1 MAKTKSRGYTK
12 KRSLK
17 RRKTRRVRKSRS
29 RMRKSMNL
37 YYGGEDEKIA
47 EFKKKLDDLKRTI
60 ATPLIMR
67 KIRIQHKLAHKF
79 IMFDNEMFKIL
90 DTLEDIRDK
99 AKLKK
104 IYFDDF
110 KEQED
115 VEHFVNEYKKKYW
128 DFDDEDDFGGDLPR
142 FADEDDYEAYVAD
155 RNQQYRDY
163 IEPMGGDE
171 YIKSIGGESNLNWAK
186 FQNSLTRRDI
196 NRDIDFAMYHDDSDA

>member
-17 RRKTRRVRKSRS
+17 KSNTRKVRKPRS
-29 RMRKSMNL
+29 RTRKSMNL
-37 YYGGEDEKIA
+37 YYGGESDKIA
-47 EFKKKLDDLKRTI
+47 KFQKKLNKFI
-60 ATPLIMR
+60 KVVATPLIMSR
-67 KIRIQHKLAHKF
+67 IRIQHKLAHKF
-79 IMFDNEMFKIL
+79 IMFDNKMLKIL

-128 DFDDEDDFGGDLPR
+128 DFDDEDDFGSDVPR
-142 FADEDDYEAYVAD
+142 FANEYDTYVENRDHQYDAYIVT
-155 RNQQYRDY
+155 
-163 IEPMGGDE
+163 MGGDE
-171 YIKSIGGESNLNWAK
+171 YIDSIGGESNLNWKK
-186 FQNSLTRRDI
+186 FQDSVTRRNI
-196 NRDIDFAMYHDDSDA
+196 NFAIGMYDDDSDA